1 MGERADRFP
10 SHRQVVLVKAPA
22 MSIRYLKHVLASIAA
37 GAAVLVAGCSDDV
50 TPQNTAIAGMWKV
63 VCMPVN
69 EDCPNFSIGFSP
81 NGDITTFDIDGNDG
95 PQRGMGKITGGVLSF
110 RVGRGPAYVFDG
122 KLDGGG
128 RSASGAL
135 TNFDFDGEQKTTAAV
150 ATRQ

>member
-1 MGERADRFP
+1 MSLRTLNRIRAL
-10 SHRQVVLVKAPA
+10 VV
-22 MSIRYLKHVLASIAA
+22 A
-37 GAAVLVAGCSDDV
+37 GAAVLAAGCFGDDV
-50 TPQNTAIAGMWKV
+50 TPQNTAIAGTWNV

-69 EDCPNFSIGFSP
+69 EDCPNFAIGFSA
-81 NGDITTFDIDGNDG
+81 NGDITELDIDGNDG
-95 PQRGMGKITGGVLSF
+95 AQRGTGEIRDGVLSF
-110 RVGRGPAYVFDG
+110 RIGRGPAYVFNG